1 MLSSFFFCEALSMT
15 SRVMRI
21 TSMIN
26 PNSVRMT
33 ISRFSISDRSIRYPS
48 LRLQGL
54 GRLGSKKVLLPQ
66 ATGSFHV
73 QEEAVLRDGKA

>member
-1 MLSSFFFCEALSMT
+1 
-15 SRVMRI
+15 
-21 TSMIN
+21 MIN

-54 GRLGSKKVLLPQ
+54 GGLAKKVLLPQ
-66 ATGSFHV
+66 AAGSFHV